1 MRTPMSPDSSDK
13 SQTDFLSAHTCSSPT
28 LSPPT
33 PEVSTQEVLKVNPR
47 DKGMHY
53 VNSIKRRQNK
63 LPHEADRKSYPIL
76 QKRAL
81 SLGGIKGPAQE
92 QKLRQAGG
100 CVGRREVVEDPA
112 RGGCRRPQQARAGPA
127 GSRIG
132 SPQPRV
138 SGLGTKKRKRRS

>member
-1 MRTPMSPDSSDK
+1 MPTLESRT
-13 SQTDFLSAHTCSSPT
+13 ASSPT

-112 RGGCRRPQQARAGPA
+112 RGAAGGRSRPEQAQQDPESALP
-127 GSRIG
+127 
-132 SPQPRV
+132 SPE
-138 SGLGTKKRKRRS
+138 